1 MLTIAMGGV
10 TMTKPLVFSYKD
22 YTDLRDSY
30 KQLLEDNQTLM
41 ADNRELRKENAEL
54 KQLNDGYEKII
65 AKNQETTN
73 KLIAD
78 LKVKVAEVES
88 RYEAAASII
97 EINQGTIDGYHEIYR
112 LQEIEL
118 KKLRNE
124 VMNNE
129 SSTHDNKQAV

>member
-1 MLTIAMGGV
+1 
-10 TMTKPLVFSYKD
+10 MTKPLVFNYKD
-22 YTDLRDSY
+22 HEELRQAY

-65 AKNQETTN
+65 AKNQESTN

-88 RYEAAASII
+88 RYKAAASII
-97 EINQGTIDGYHEIYR
+97 EINQGTIDGYHKVFR
-112 LQEIEL
+112 LQEAEL

-129 SSTHDNKQAV
+129 SSTHDSK